1 LYNVLFV
8 AQAPSSS
15 SQPVLKNPS
24 LWEQLNAQGLIK
36 ASMSVDDLVNHL
48 GNCISEQM
56 TSGNS
61 NMPGNSM
68 PPKELLEDLAQYL
81 LSDTQAGQATSASD
95 EKSLMARVNS
105 LCCLIQKD
113 TNNAGGPNNTQ
124 PVNGNISDE
133 NADSDREGEEFNSRP
148 STNLT
153 GNNSKEE
160 NPAGMSRKDSFGD
173 LLLHLPRIASMPQFL
188 FNISED
194 SENER

>member
-1 LYNVLFV
+1 MIFV
-8 AQAPSSS
+8 AQGASSS
-15 SQPVLKNPS
+15 GQQLLKNPS

-61 NMPGNSM
+61 NIPGNSI

-81 LSDTQAGQATSASD
+81 LSDTQATAASD

-113 TNNAGGPNNTQ
+113 TNNAGGQNNTQ

-133 NADSDREGEEFNSRP
+133 DVDSDREEEFNSKP
-148 STNLT
+148 TTKLD

-160 NPAGMSRKDSFGD
+160 NPTGMSRKDSFGD

>member
-1 LYNVLFV
+1 MMIFV

-15 SQPVLKNPS
+15 GQQVLKNPS

-61 NMPGNSM
+61 DVPGNSM

-81 LSDTQAGQATSASD
+81 LSDTQAAAASD

-113 TNNAGGPNNTQ
+113 TNNAGGQNNTQ
-124 PVNGNISDE
+124 PLNGNISDE
-133 NADSDREGEEFNSRP
+133 DADSDREGEEFDSKP
-148 STNLT
+148 TTNLNE
-153 GNNSKEE
+153 NNDCKEE

-194 SENER
+194 SENE